1 MPEINLLP
9 EEEKKQ
15 AASAQL
21 RQKLT
26 RYSIGVLLI
35 AVLVSVV
42 VFGYWAQLLQTDH
55 QLSGKI
61 DDLSQDLKRLSNVEN
76 LVRSLKAKLSAIT
89 AISAKTQN
97 YESLMN
103 DISQLIPSGVAL
115 SGATVS
121 DKGLIALTGTGANA
135 GEFSNLMASFLK
147 QDSKFT
153 GVTVESLNRDD
164 KGVYKFVVSAKL
176 KK

>member
-9 EEEKKQ
+9 EEERKQ
-15 AASAQL
+15 AASQQL
-21 RQKLT
+21 RKKLN

-35 AVLVSVV
+35 AVLVSAA
-42 VFGYWAQLLQTDH
+42 VFGYWAQLLRTDR

-61 DDLSQDLKRLSNVEN
+61 EDLSQDLQRLSNVEN
-76 LVRSLKAKLSAIT
+76 LARILKAKLSTIV
-89 AISAKTQN
+89 AISGKTQN

-103 DISQLIPSGVAL
+103 DISQLIPSQVAL
-115 SGATVS
+115 SGVTVS
-121 DKGLIALTGTGANA
+121 DKGLITLTGNAVAA

-147 QDSKFT
+147 RDSKFT

-164 KGVYKFVVSAKL
+164 KGVYKFVVSVKL